1 MDNIKNTQNK
11 KMEPESGVGK
21 YKWRDPDLI
30 IKARNSNR
38 KQKRLAIGSG
48 LIGLFLIIG
57 GILSIGTGIGIYLL
71 ILGSVMLVFAAALV
85 IVLFWFRTFMPH
97 DYSGLY
103 FNKKRN

>member
-71 ILGSVMLVFAAALV
+71 IIGLVLLVFAAALG
-85 IVLFWFRTFMPH
+85 IVMFWSRTFMTH
-97 DYSGLY
+97 DYSGLF
-103 FNKKRN
+103 FNSVKN